1 MQLTPEQRASYDR
14 DGFLQL
20 PGLLSTGEVALL
32 RAEIERVAQIKA
44 EEVKREAEDGAP
56 KIMLGLHQEGRAVSS
71 NAMASLVSLPR
82 TLGVAQQVLSDDE
95 LYMHHSKCN
104 LKASIEGTAWPW
116 HQDYGSWKLDGMQR
130 PDLATLMV
138 SLDEA
143 QPISGCLYFL
153 PGSHVEGRHEA
164 FFDTSTAY
172 HLYAVPHE
180 ITRERIRKYGP
191 PVAITSKPGDAVIF
205 DCNLL
210 HSSGHNLSA
219 EDRWQIYLCYNTC
232 ANRSE
237 AVEGARPAYVRG
249 TDWDRP
255 MQCVSDDALL
265 NIRAQV
271 A

>member
-1 MQLTPEQRASYDR
+1 MHLTAEQCAAYER

-20 PGLLSTGEVALL
+20 PGLLSAAEVALL
-32 RAEIERVAQIKA
+32 RGEIERVAQIKA
-44 EEVKREAEDGAP
+44 EEVKREADDGAP
-56 KIMLGLHQEGRAVSS
+56 KIMLALHQKGRAVSS
-71 NAMASLVSLPR
+71 APMASLVSLPR
-82 TLGVAQQVLSDDE
+82 TLGVAQQILGDE
-95 LYMHHSKCN
+95 QLYMHHSKCN

-116 HQDYGSWKLDGMQR
+116 HQDFGSWKLDGMQR
-130 PDLATLMV
+130 PDLATLMI

-143 QPISGCLYFL
+143 QPINGCLYFL

-172 HLYAVPHE
+172 HLYAVPHDV
-180 ITRERIRKYGP
+180 TRQRIRQYGP

-232 ANRSE
+232 ANRPMD
-237 AVEGARPAYVRG
+237 VEGARPSYVRG

-255 MQCVSDDALL
+255 MQTVPNETLLTDPAL
-265 NIRAQV
+265 V
-271 A
+271 T